1 MVKDGVFSSVDSASL
16 HDNIAIE
23 RFWRSI
29 KYEEIYLNEYKSIHE
44 LRYSI
49 NHYMKKYNSRRL
61 HSAIGNRTPDEVY
74 YEGVNN
80 IDHKGSNLLR
90 KVS

>member
-1 MVKDGVFSSVDSASL
+1 MSIRVYMSY
-16 HDNIAIE
+16 AIQLRPLNNYVLE
-23 RFWRSI
+23 RFYSREFGEALVI
-29 KYEEIYLNEYKSIHE
+29 KYDYSEV
-44 LRYSI
+44 SI